1 MTGFLRRLPQNR
13 HVIDDAGTEAQR
25 PGLPEPEFPTARFP
39 REGYGAAEVDEFVG
53 ELQRALRKDPPAMA
67 PYEIADQRFK
77 VGRVGRRYRLR
88 EVDDYLDR
96 AEAEFRER
104 HGKDAVALVEGR
116 PPVPHH
122 VRTWWIYLIALVIAA
137 ALVAFLLTNL

>member
-1 MTGFLRRLPQNR
+1 
-13 HVIDDAGTEAQR
+13 VIDDAAT
-25 PGLPEPEFPTARFP
+25 GLPEPEFPTARFP
-39 REGYGAAEVDEFVG
+39 QEGYSAAEVDAFTD

-96 AEAEFRER
+96 GQEQLRER
-104 HGKDAVALVEGR
+104 HGEDAVAQLEGR
-116 PPVPHH
+116 APEPHH
-122 VRTWWIYLIALVIAA
+122 VRTWWIYLIALVIAG
-137 ALVAFLLTNL
+137 ALVAFLVFNL